1 MTQPEILDQDIRVL
15 QEWRRAAWQQLADPS
30 LTAFGRR
37 ELRNQMKQH
46 NADLRAC
53 LARVTTAQPKQSAQ
67 PERGFARPEMRI
79 LAWR

>member
-15 QEWRRAAWQQLADPS
+15 QEWLRAAWQQLADPS

-37 ELRNQMKQH
+37 ELRNQMKQY
-46 NADLRAC
+46 NADLRAH
-53 LARVTTAQPKQSAQ
+53 LKRAELQLRQSAG
-67 PERGFARPEMRI
+67 PRRSFVEPEMRI

>member
-15 QEWRRAAWQQLADPS
+15 QEWLRAAWQQLADPS

-37 ELRNQMKQH
+37 ELRNQMKQY
-46 NADLRAC
+46 NADLRAH
-53 LARVTTAQPKQSAQ
+53 LKRAAELQLRQSAG
-67 PERGFARPEMRI
+67 PGRSFIEPEMRI